1 MKSSFRLNVFLLI
14 ALLIIGCK
22 RDQDIVPVKAEKNIS
37 SKLLISYNV
46 DNAPLIFDSVQYQN
60 LAGNNYGVTRLEYYI
75 SNITFHS
82 TSVKDF
88 ALNKIFYIDARTPT
102 TNSISIDPIPFGE
115 YNSITLNIGIDSANN
130 KTNSLTNTSQNI
142 NMAWPSSMG
151 GGYHFM
157 KLEGYYDNPP
167 STSGFTIHLGQNTS
181 LITCFINKPLL
192 INSSPSEIKLSMNLN
207 ELFRSPITYD
217 FELDGN
223 FIMGNE
229 EAMAKIA
236 ANGINVFSME

>member
-1 MKSSFRLNVFLLI
+1 MKSSFRFSVFFLV
-14 ALLIIGCK
+14 ALFIIGCEK
-22 RDQDIVPVKAEKNIS
+22 DQDLVPVKAEENIS
-37 SKLLISYNV
+37 SKLLISYKV
-46 DNAPLIFDSVQYQN
+46 DNVPLIFDSILYHN

-88 ALNKIFYIDARTPT
+88 TLDKFFYIDARTSS
-102 TNSISIDPIPFGE
+102 TNSISIDPIPYGE

-130 KTNSLTNTSQNI
+130 KTNSLANTSENI

-167 STSGFTIHLGQNTS
+167 STLGFTMHLGQNTS
-181 LITCFINKPLL
+181 LVTCFINKPFL
-192 INSSPSEIKLSMNLN
+192 INSSTSEIKLSMNLN
-207 ELFRSPITYD
+207 EFFRSPITYD

-229 EAMAKIA
+229 QAMGKIA
-236 ANGINVFSME
+236 ANGNNVFSME